1 MLSAQARLQVSLF
14 ELSQRSP
21 MLYSLLSRYQ
31 GALCATALARGTIDR
46 LQSTDLSEREW
57 HNLDGWVTI
66 NPTYGNAR
74 ALPGAMVEALIQ
86 QGQAGLE
93 IFFADRCWQP
103 ANELD
108 RWMAL
113 IPLALFFHEDHARW
127 QQSLGKLATGLQLP
141 STLIDGAGVVGY
153 AIARALDDTL
163 DPATLIPQT
172 LNHLKLSK
180 AKPELGQQLATV
192 QTLLDLGASLEETR
206 ILFARRRSIHF
217 QNLTDDAI
225 AIALAF
231 YCFLST
237 PEDLRLSVL
246 RSLRLQDR
254 SPLVTV
260 VTAALSGTYNAY
272 GSIPAQWRMATDDQI
287 RKLSLRLYAAW
298 AGVCDASQ
306 IPSEWGLPAVAAP
319 RK

>member
-1 MLSAQARLQVSLF
+1 
-14 ELSQRSP
+14 

-31 GALCATALARGTIDR
+31 GALCATALARGVIDR
-46 LQSTDLSEREW
+46 LPSTYLCEREW
-57 HNLDGWVTI
+57 YSLEGWVMI
-66 NPTYGNAR
+66 DPTYGNDR
-74 ALPGAMVEALIQ
+74 TLPGAIVEALIQ
-86 QGQAGLE
+86 EGDSGLNF
-93 IFFADRCWQP
+93 FFADQRWQP
-103 ANELD
+103 VIELD

-113 IPLALFFHEDHARW
+113 IPVALFFHEDHARW

-141 STLIDGAGVVGY
+141 STFIDGAGVVGY
-153 AIARALDDTL
+153 AIARALDNTL
-163 DPATLIPQT
+163 DPAILIPQM
-172 LNHLKLSK
+172 LSYLKWSEAEPGLR
-180 AKPELGQQLATV
+180 QQLTTV
-192 QTLLDLGASLEETR
+192 QTLLDRGASLEETR
-206 ILFARRRSIHF
+206 ILFSRRRSVYC
-217 QNLTDDAI
+217 QNVTDDAI

-272 GSIPAQWRMATDDQI
+272 GGIPSQWRMATDDQI

-306 IPSEWGLPAVAAP
+306 ITSEWGLPAVAAP